1 MGKGDAEKVLAGAGE
16 LLGPNNAM
24 IESLDIFPSVTLL
37 SLGLLS
43 ETAEGNDVVAD
54 DDETTGVADTKS
66 LNSELRPSKSW
77 AEELVGTFET
87 AGAGAA
93 NEDDE
98 DISNPNKSEA
108 KELLADL
115 VTELVTCC

>member
-1 MGKGDAEKVLAGAGE
+1 MGVIVFNKRSKL
-16 LLGPNNAM
+16 
-24 IESLDIFPSVTLL
+24 T
-37 SLGLLS
+37 GLLS
-43 ETAEGNDVVAD
+43 ETAEGIDVVAVD
-54 DDETTGVADTKS
+54 DDETTGVAETKS

-87 AGAGAA
+87 AGAGAD

>member
-1 MGKGDAEKVLAGAGE
+1 MGVIVFNKRSKL
-16 LLGPNNAM
+16 
-24 IESLDIFPSVTLL
+24 T
-37 SLGLLS
+37 GLLS

-93 NEDDE
+93 ANEDDE

>member
-1 MGKGDAEKVLAGAGE
+1 
-16 LLGPNNAM
+16 M
-24 IESLDIFPSVTLL
+24 IRQVIGFNKRSKLT
-37 SLGLLS
+37 GLLS
-43 ETAEGNDVVAD
+43 ETAEGIDVVAD

-87 AGAGAA
+87 TGAGAA
-93 NEDDE
+93 NEDEE